1 MDSHLSRTPDETS
14 LRRAR
19 TGTRAQFFAL
29 GLISGH
35 WGAHIPSV
43 MQAHQLSAGA
53 FSAVLL
59 AGAVGAVAALTV
71 AGPVVHGL
79 GPRLACPL
87 AGLLLCASLA
97 GFLFAPGLPA
107 LLLLALLFGVASA
120 VFDVAINA
128 EGTLLETL
136 GGRKVLSGFHGMFS
150 LGGMSGAALTAAL
163 LAAGMAPE
171 WQIPLTCAATAALI
185 LAASRA
191 LLAQHPQPAD
201 ESASYRRP
209 TGVLLALGLLG
220 GVAMLAEG
228 AMYDWSVLYLKQELG
243 SPQSLAA
250 LGYAA
255 FSAAMAAARFGG
267 DWLRN
272 RMTPAQLLRRSAWA
286 AAVAMAAVLWLQH
299 PVATLLGFAV
309 VGVGLANVVPV
320 LFMAASRT
328 PGVAPATAIAT
339 VSSLSYL
346 GFLVGPPLV
355 GGLAQLTSL
364 SWGLSLVAVASLILA
379 SATGRLKVL
388 H

>member
-1 MDSHLSRTPDETS
+1 MPPDSPALQ
-14 LRRAR
+14 RAR
-19 TGTRAQFFAL
+19 VATRAQFLAL
-29 GLISGH
+29 GLLSGH

-43 MQAHQLSAGA
+43 KEAHQLSAGML
-53 FSAVLL
+53 SAVLL

-71 AGPVVHGL
+71 AGPLVHRL
-79 GPRLACPL
+79 GPRLATPL
-87 AGLLLCASLA
+87 AGVLMCAALA
-97 GFLFAPGLPA
+97 SFLFAPGLPA
-107 LLLLALLFGVASA
+107 LLALALVFGMASA

-150 LGGMSGAALTAAL
+150 LGGMAGAG
-163 LAAGMAPE
+163 LAAGLLHAGISPA
-171 WQIPLTCAATAALI
+171 WQIPLTCAATAVLV
-185 LAASRA
+185 LAASTA
-191 LLAQHPQPAD
+191 MLAQHPQPAD

-228 AMYDWSVLYLKQELG
+228 AMYDWSVLYMKQELG
-243 SPQSLAA
+243 TPQAFAA

-272 RMTPAQLLRRSAWA
+272 RMSPAQLLRRSALA
-286 AAVAMAAVLWLQH
+286 AAAAMATVLLVQQ
-299 PVATLLGFAV
+299 PVVALLGFAV

-355 GGLAQLTSL
+355 GGVAQLSNL
-364 SWGLSLVAVASLILA
+364 GWGLGLVVVASLTLA
-379 SATGRLKVL
+379 WGTRRLRVL
-388 H
+388 G

>member
-1 MDSHLSRTPDETS
+1 MHPTA
-14 LRRAR
+14 LRPAR
-19 TGTRAQFFAL
+19 IATRAQFFAL
-29 GLISGH
+29 GLLSGH

-43 MQAHQLSAGA
+43 KQAHQLSAGML
-53 FSAVLL
+53 SAVLL

-71 AGPVVHGL
+71 AGPLVHRL
-79 GPRLACPL
+79 GPRLAAPL
-87 AGLLLCASLA
+87 AGLTMSAALA
-97 GFLFAPGLPA
+97 GFLFAPGLYA
-107 LLLLALLFGVASA
+107 LLALALLFGMAGA

-128 EGTLLETL
+128 EGTLLEEL

-150 LGGMSGAALTAAL
+150 LGGMAGAVLAAGL
-163 LAAGMAPE
+163 LAAGVAAE
-171 WQIPLTCAATAALI
+171 WQIPLTCAATAALV
-185 LAASRA
+185 LAAGTA
-191 LLAQHPQPAD
+191 MLAEHPQLAD

-209 TGVLLALGLLG
+209 SGVLLALGLLG

-243 SPQSLAA
+243 SPQAFAA

-255 FSAAMAAARFGG
+255 FSMAMAAARFGG
-267 DWLRN
+267 DWLRS
-272 RMTPAQLLRRSAWA
+272 RMSPAQLLRRSALA
-286 AAVAMAAVLWLQH
+286 AAVAMATVLLVQQ
-299 PVATLLGFAV
+299 PVVALLGFAV

-355 GGLAQLTSL
+355 GGVAQLTDL
-364 SWGLSLVAVASLILA
+364 GWGLAVVVLASLTLA
-379 SATGRLKVL
+379 WGTRRLPVL
-388 H
+388 D